1 MKLRWDLFVSPS
13 RDMRK
18 LLDTMGED
26 EAFVDRLAQ
35 KKLRQYQWEVWMRS
49 IIDRLIADKV
59 KFALAVGFGI
69 FIGIALYA
77 GVELFADR
85 WMLVR

>member
-1 MKLRWDLFVSPS
+1 MDWL
-13 RDMRK
+13 
-18 LLDTMGED
+18 
-26 EAFVDRLAQ
+26 
-35 KKLRQYQWEVWMRS
+35 
-49 IIDRLIADKV
+49 

-85 WMLVR
+85 WVLVR